1 MNYPRTTDFIGWM
14 AGLAAVAIWGLTF
27 VSTDALLS
35 DFTPMEILLGRLAFA
50 LSTLGIP
57 TAKSPQRTS
66 MLDHVA
72 MSAMAL
78 TGIVVY
84 QYLES
89 KAIALT
95 DASNIA
101 IVMAA
106 GPFVTT
112 IMVGR
117 FCGERRPKRGF
128 FIGAGIAAIGI
139 LVMSA
144 PARPAVHFCGDTL
157 AVLAMMSWAIY
168 SVLLTCL
175 NDKDY
180 DPVFVMRRVCA
191 YAFAFTIPFA
201 LPSMIEGH
209 QARWCSPPNL
219 FNLAFLGIFGSGVAF
234 VLWSFACRRV
244 GTAHTTLLTY
254 LTPIVTSVAATI
266 FCENTLSLQTTFSI
280 ILILIGL
287 IIADFRGI
295 PLARHDDQRT

>member
-1 MNYPRTTDFIGWM
+1 M
-14 AGLAAVAIWGLTF
+14 A
-27 VSTDALLS
+27 
-35 DFTPMEILLGRLAFA
+35 
-50 LSTLGIP
+50 
-57 TAKSPQRTS
+57 
-66 MLDHVA
+66 
-72 MSAMAL
+72 AMAL

-84 QYLES
+84 QYLEN

-112 IMVGR
+112 IMVGW
-117 FCGERRPKRGF
+117 FCGERRPKRRF

-139 LVMSA
+139 LVMSV
-144 PARPAVHFCGDTL
+144 PARPVVHFCGDTL

-168 SVLLTCL
+168 SVLLTYL

-209 QARWCSPPNL
+209 QARWCSPLNL

-244 GTAHTTLLTY
+244 GTAKATLLTY
-254 LTPIVTSVAATI
+254 LTPIVTCLAATI
-266 FCENTLSLQTTFSI
+266 FCENTLSLETAFG
-280 ILILIGL
+280 ILLVLIGL
-287 IIADFRGI
+287 IVADFRNI
-295 PLARHDDQRT
+295 PLARHGNHGT